1 MSEEIEVSLPS
12 TRQGTGNE
20 VFGIDLGTT
29 YSAIAWLDSDGRPV
43 IIQNVEG
50 EDTTPSAVFFN
61 SDTEMCVG
69 NTAKD

>member
-43 IIQNVEG
+43 IIQNVYSSL
-50 EDTTPSAVFFN
+50 TQRYQPKLHLCLIFN
-61 SDTEMCVG
+61 LRF
-69 NTAKD
+69 